1 MAISSR
7 SVLAPAGHDSR
18 FNAGVVALVEPIRVD
33 DDIRTVQLPITAV
46 TVVVVLAL
54 LRRGGLHRLGV
65 TLVALSAAFLL
76 RLPGA

>member
-54 LRRGGLHRLGV
+54 LRRGGLHRLGGV

-76 RLPGA
+76 